1 MTTTVSAL
9 QLHILLWQREIVR
22 RAQRAA
28 ALATIVTHTEGTTMS
43 CTTHSYANRML
54 AVAGFLGMATL
65 VAPAATHAQI
75 TSPERAYSEHTA
87 FSSYSKVPVAAEPSR
102 TADGEL
108 ALLGRSAVD
117 VTRLP
122 KMAVG
127 TLRDARRVDG
137 EQALLNE
144 VKP

>member
-1 MTTTVSAL
+1 MTTTGTSL
-9 QLHILLWQREIVR
+9 QLHILLWQREIIR
-22 RAQRAA
+22 RLTGHQC
-28 ALATIVTHTEGTTMS
+28 HTREGSTMTRS
-43 CTTHSYANRML
+43 IQSYAVRMVL
-54 AVAGFLGMATL
+54 VAGFLGMATL
-65 VAPAATHAQI
+65 VAPAATHAQL
-75 TSPERAYSEHTA
+75 TSPERAYSKHTA

-102 TADGEL
+102 TAIGES